1 MTWIIYTI
9 LAIFFYTAT
18 NLLMRTLAVNSKNPR
33 AFSFIFNL
41 WGAVFA
47 FLIFAIEP
55 KQSLFMPSVLITSLI
70 LFTILLYGTYER
82 LQFYARKEIEVSTI
96 TILFRLAPAI
106 TFAASIIILGEIFNL
121 KKFLGFILVLLAAIL
136 VSYKKDVKIKFEK
149 AFFITLACA
158 IFLGLAWTIDRKIMS
173 SGFSPQFYLL
183 LIWTLPL
190 IFIYLPHISKKDL
203 RLETVTGSW
212 KIPLLAFFNV
222 FGFFFQLKALSLA
235 DASRVIPLVS
245 VSTILTVLGGIILL
259 KEKSNLKNKIIA
271 GIIVFVG
278 ILLLG

>member
-1 MTWIIYTI
+1 
-9 LAIFFYTAT
+9 
-18 NLLMRTLAVNSKNPR
+18 MRMLAVNSKNPR

-41 WGAVFA
+41 WGAGFA
-47 FLIFAIEP
+47 FLIFLSQP
-55 KQSLFMPSVLITSLI
+55 KQALILPSVLIISLI
-70 LFTILLYGTYER
+70 LCAILLYSYFER
-82 LQFYARKEIEVSTI
+82 LQFYARREIEASTI

-106 TFAASIIILGEIFNL
+106 TFAASILILGEPFGL
-121 KKFLGFILVLLAAIL
+121 KKFLGFALVLFAAIL
-136 VSYKKDVKIKFEK
+136 VSYKKDAKIKFEK

-173 SGFSPQFYLL
+173 SGFSPQFYSL
-183 LIWTLPL
+183 LIWILPL
-190 IFIYLPHISKKDL
+190 IFIYLPYIPKKDL
-203 RLETVTGSW
+203 RLEVSSGSW

-245 VSTILTVLGGIILL
+245 VSTILTVLGGIIIL

-271 GIIVFVG
+271 GIIVFIG